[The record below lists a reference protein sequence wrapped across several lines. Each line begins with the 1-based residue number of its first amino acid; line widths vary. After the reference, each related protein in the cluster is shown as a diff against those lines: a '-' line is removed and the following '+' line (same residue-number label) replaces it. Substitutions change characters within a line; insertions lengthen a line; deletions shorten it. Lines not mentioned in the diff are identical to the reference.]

1 MECEGNALWPMS
13 RTPVAIDLP
22 SSTVKQ
28 LVSGYLTEDL
38 QRHA

>member
-1 MECEGNALWPMS
+1 MECEGNALWLMS
-13 RTPVAIDLP
+13 RTPVAIDEA
-22 SSTVKQ
+22 SSTAQQ